1 MRSENSARHAR
12 AAHVSA
18 APAREGK
25 SAESAPSLWRGIG
38 AGLFALCLL
47 LLVWV
52 AGHVHP
58 EITTITAAPLSPS
71 SSSSSGAPASSG
83 KTEQALTDRFAQ
95 AVDNEIRIGA
105 LEDITFI
112 RRSYSIPESA
122 LVAPRPDPAL
132 FGETDDPNVV
142 QAVVDSAAELLGG
155 QSLAWNKDI
164 AFMPGSTIKYYCDE
178 TILAIAWK
186 EALGN
191 SAVSFGEI
199 KTADGSQIRR
209 YIANNSYGS
218 DVQLYAS
225 DMARDVN
232 AVIAL
237 NGDFYAFR
245 KIGVTVYG
253 RQLYRNSGKSL
264 DTCFITSE
272 GDLVFAHRGELE
284 SEEDTRRFISEHDVV
299 FSLSFGPILVE
310 NGELK
315 SPESYGNY
323 PIGEIN
329 NIYSRSGIGQLG
341 EKHYLIAT
349 LGEQGPYN
357 TRAQLYTFAGYLAAK
372 GCQSAYTLDGGQTA
386 VMIFNGT
393 TFNRVDW
400 DSERTM
406 SDIVYFATAKD
417 AGEGAGA

>member
-1 MRSENSARHAR
+1 MRSDKNARPER
-12 AAHVSA
+12 AAHASA
-18 APAREGK
+18 SPAPARETGGL
-25 SAESAPSLWRGIG
+25 SPVWRLIG
-38 AGLFALCLL
+38 AALALLCLL
-47 LLVWV
+47 LLVWA

-58 EITTITAAPLSPS
+58 EIASVSAAPLQSAAPGSPDS
-71 SSSSSGAPASSG
+71 APAA
-83 KTEQALTDRFAQ
+83 ALALNERFSQ
-95 AVDNEIRIGA
+95 AVENEVHISA

-142 QAVVDSAAELLGG
+142 QAVVDSAAELLEG
-155 QSLAWNKDI
+155 QTLAWNKDI
-164 AFMPGSTIKYYCDE
+164 AFMPGSTIRYYCDE

-245 KIGVTVYG
+245 KIGVTVYA
-253 RQLYRNSGKSL
+253 RQLYRNEGKSL
-264 DTCFITSE
+264 DTCFITAD
-272 GDLVFAHRGELE
+272 GDLVFAHRGELQ
-284 SEEDTRRFISEHDVV
+284 SDEDTRRFMAEHNVI

-315 SPESYGNY
+315 SAESYGSY

-341 EKHYLIAT
+341 KLHYLIAT

-372 GCQSAYTLDGGQTA
+372 GCESAYALDGGQTA
-386 VMIFNGT
+386 TMIFNGS

-406 SDIVYFATAKD
+406 SDIIYFATAKD
-417 AGEGAGA
+417 SGEGAAP

>member
-1 MRSENSARHAR
+1 MRHEQNAR
-12 AAHVSA
+12 AARSMSR
-18 APAREGK
+18 PSRPRETDAL
-25 SAESAPSLWRGIG
+25 SSLWRLIG
-38 AGLFALCLL
+38 AALGVVCLL

-52 AGHVHP
+52 SGHVHP
-58 EITTITAAPLSPS
+58 EITTVSAQTPASNAAPGSPAAQAGRAEDLS
-71 SSSSSGAPASSG
+71 G
-83 KTEQALTDRFAQ
+83 RFTQ
-95 AVDNEIRIGA
+95 AVDNELRIAA

-142 QAVVDSAAELLGG
+142 QAVVDSAAALLEG
-155 QSLAWNKDI
+155 QSLAWNRDI
-164 AFMPGSTIKYYCDE
+164 AFMPGSKIQYYCDE
-178 TILAIAWK
+178 TILVITWK

-232 AVIAL
+232 AVVAL

-245 KIGVTVYG
+245 KMGITVYG
-253 RQLYRNSGKSL
+253 RRLYRNDGKNL
-264 DTCFITSE
+264 DTCFVSAN
-272 GDLVFAHRGELE
+272 GDLVFAHRGELQ
-284 SEEDTRRFISEHDVV
+284 SDEDTQRFMEEHNVV

-310 NGELK
+310 NGELL
-315 SPESYGNY
+315 SRESYGDY
-323 PIGEIN
+323 PIGEIDR
-329 NIYSRSGIGQLG
+329 IYSRSGIGQLG
-341 EKHYLIAT
+341 ERHYLIAT
-349 LGEQGPYN
+349 LGEQGSYN
-357 TRAQLYTFAGYLAAK
+357 TRAQLYTFAGYLADK
-372 GCQSAYTLDGGQTA
+372 GCVSAYALDGGQTA
-386 VMIFNGT
+386 VMIMNGK

>member
-1 MRSENSARHAR
+1 MRSDKNARPER
-12 AAHVSA
+12 AAHASVSP
-18 APAREGK
+18 APARETDGL
-25 SAESAPSLWRGIG
+25 SPVWRLIG
-38 AGLFALCLL
+38 AALALLCLL
-47 LLVWV
+47 LLVWA

-58 EITTITAAPLSPS
+58 EIASVSAAPLQSAAPGSPAS
-71 SSSSSGAPASSG
+71 APAA
-83 KTEQALTDRFAQ
+83 ALALNERFSQ
-95 AVDNEIRIGA
+95 AVENEVHISA

-142 QAVVDSAAELLGG
+142 QAVVDSAAELLEG

-164 AFMPGSTIKYYCDE
+164 AFMPGSTIRYYCDE

-245 KIGVTVYG
+245 KIGVTVYA
-253 RQLYRNSGKSL
+253 RQLYRNEGKSL
-264 DTCFITSE
+264 DTCFITAD
-272 GDLVFAHRGELE
+272 GDLVFAHRGELQ
-284 SEEDTRRFISEHDVV
+284 SDEDTRRFMAEHNVV

-315 SPESYGNY
+315 SAESYGSY

-341 EKHYLIAT
+341 QRHYLIAT

-372 GCQSAYTLDGGQTA
+372 GCEKAYALDGGQTA
-386 VMIFNGT
+386 VMIFDGKP
-393 TFNRVDW
+393 FNRVDW

-417 AGEGAGA
+417 AGEGAGT

>member
-1 MRSENSARHAR
+1 MRSDKNARPER
-12 AAHVSA
+12 AAHASA
-18 APAREGK
+18 SPAPARETDGL
-25 SAESAPSLWRGIG
+25 SPVWRLIG
-38 AGLFALCLL
+38 AALALLCLL
-47 LLVWV
+47 LLVWT

-58 EITTITAAPLSPS
+58 EIASVSAAPLPS
-71 SSSSSGAPASSG
+71 AAPGSSASAPAA
-83 KTEQALTDRFAQ
+83 ALALNERFSQ
-95 AVDNEIRIGA
+95 AVENEVHISA

-122 LVAPRPDPAL
+122 LVAPRPDRAL

-142 QAVVDSAAELLGG
+142 QAVVDSAAELLEG

-164 AFMPGSTIKYYCDE
+164 AFMPGSTIRYYCDE

-199 KTADGSQIRR
+199 KTAHGSQIRR
-209 YIANNSYGS
+209 CIANNSYGS

-245 KIGVTVYG
+245 KIGVTVYA
-253 RQLYRNSGKSL
+253 RQLYRNEGKSL
-264 DTCFITSE
+264 DTCFITAD
-272 GDLVFAHRGELE
+272 GDLVFAHRGELQ
-284 SEEDTRRFISEHDVV
+284 SDEDTRRFIDEHDVI
-299 FSLSFGPILVE
+299 FSLSFGPVLVE

-315 SPESYGNY
+315 SPESYGSY

-341 EKHYLIAT
+341 QRHYLIAT

-372 GCQSAYTLDGGQTA
+372 GCEKAYALDGGQTA
-386 VMIFNGT
+386 VMIFNGK

-417 AGEGAGA
+417 AGEGAGT

>member
-1 MRSENSARHAR
+1 MRSDKDARPVR
-12 AAHVSA
+12 AAHASSSP
-18 APAREGK
+18 APARETGEL
-25 SAESAPSLWRGIG
+25 SPVWRLIG
-38 AGLFALCLL
+38 AALALLCLL
-47 LLVWV
+47 LLVWT

-58 EITTITAAPLSPS
+58 EIASVSAAPLPSAAPGSPAS
-71 SSSSSGAPASSG
+71 APAA
-83 KTEQALTDRFAQ
+83 ALALNERFSQ
-95 AVDNEIRIGA
+95 AVENEVHISA

-142 QAVVDSAAELLGG
+142 QAVVDSAAELLEG
-155 QSLAWNKDI
+155 QTLAWNKDI
-164 AFMPGSTIKYYCDE
+164 AFMPGSTIRYYCDE

-245 KIGVTVYG
+245 KIGVTVYA
-253 RQLYRNSGKSL
+253 RQLYRNEGKSL
-264 DTCFITSE
+264 DTCFITAD
-272 GDLVFAHRGELE
+272 GDLVFAHRGELQ
-284 SEEDTRRFISEHDVV
+284 SDEDTRRFMAEHNVV

-315 SPESYGNY
+315 SAESYGSY

-341 EKHYLIAT
+341 QRHYLIAT

-372 GCQSAYTLDGGQTA
+372 GCESAYALDGGQTA
-386 VMIFNGT
+386 VMIFDGKP
-393 TFNRVDW
+393 FNRVDW

>member
-1 MRSENSARHAR
+1 MRSDKNARPER
-12 AAHVSA
+12 AAHASA
-18 APAREGK
+18 SPAPARETGGL
-25 SAESAPSLWRGIG
+25 SPVWRLIG
-38 AGLFALCLL
+38 AALALLCLL
-47 LLVWV
+47 LLVWA

-58 EITTITAAPLSPS
+58 EIASVSAAPLPSAASGSPAS
-71 SSSSSGAPASSG
+71 APAA
-83 KTEQALTDRFAQ
+83 ALALNERFSQ
-95 AVDNEIRIGA
+95 AVENEVHISA

-142 QAVVDSAAELLGG
+142 QAVVDSAAELLEG
-155 QSLAWNKDI
+155 QSLAWNRDI
-164 AFMPGSTIKYYCDE
+164 AFMPGSTIRYYCDE

-245 KIGVTVYG
+245 KIGVTVYA
-253 RQLYRNSGKSL
+253 RQLYRNEGKSL
-264 DTCFITSE
+264 DTCFITAD
-272 GDLVFAHRGELE
+272 GDLVFAHRGELQ
-284 SEEDTRRFISEHDVV
+284 SDEDTRRFMAEHNVV

-315 SPESYGNY
+315 SAESYGSY

-341 EKHYLIAT
+341 QRHYLIAT

-372 GCQSAYTLDGGQTA
+372 GCEKAYALDGGQTA
-386 VMIFNGT
+386 VMIFDGKP
-393 TFNRVDW
+393 FNRVDW

-417 AGEGAGA
+417 AGEGAGT

>member
-1 MRSENSARHAR
+1 MRSDKNARPER
-12 AAHVSA
+12 AAHASA
-18 APAREGK
+18 SPAPARETDGL
-25 SAESAPSLWRGIG
+25 SPVWRLIG
-38 AGLFALCLL
+38 AALALLCLL
-47 LLVWV
+47 LLVWT

-58 EITTITAAPLSPS
+58 EIASVSAAPLQSAAPGSPAS
-71 SSSSSGAPASSG
+71 APAA
-83 KTEQALTDRFAQ
+83 ALALNERFSQ
-95 AVDNEIRIGA
+95 AVENEVHISA

-142 QAVVDSAAELLGG
+142 QAVVDSAAELLEG

-164 AFMPGSTIKYYCDE
+164 AFMPGSTIRYYCDE

-245 KIGVTVYG
+245 KIGVTVYA
-253 RQLYRNSGKSL
+253 RQLYRNEGKSL
-264 DTCFITSE
+264 DTCFITAD
-272 GDLVFAHRGELE
+272 GDLVFAHRGELQ
-284 SEEDTRRFISEHDVV
+284 SDEDTRRFMAEHNVV

-315 SPESYGNY
+315 SAESYGSY

-341 EKHYLIAT
+341 QRHYLIAT

-372 GCQSAYTLDGGQTA
+372 GCEKAYALDGGQTA
-386 VMIFNGT
+386 VMIFDGKP
-393 TFNRVDW
+393 FNRVDW

-417 AGEGAGA
+417 AGEGAGT

>member
-1 MRSENSARHAR
+1 MRHEQSARSAR
-12 AAHVSA
+12 SVSRPFRFRDA
-18 APAREGK
+18 DAPA
-25 SAESAPSLWRGIG
+25 SLWRLVG
-38 AGLFALCLL
+38 AALAVLCLL
-47 LLVWV
+47 LILWV

-58 EITTITAAPLSPS
+58 EIAAVSAGPAAPSAPGASAAAGEKTAVDLS
-71 SSSSSGAPASSG
+71 G
-83 KTEQALTDRFAQ
+83 RFAQ
-95 AVDNEIRIGA
+95 AVENELHISA

-142 QAVVDSAAELLGG
+142 QAVVDSAAELLDG

-245 KIGVTVYG
+245 SIGVTVYQ

-264 DTCFITSE
+264 DTCFISAN
-272 GDLVFAHRGELE
+272 GDLVFAHRGELQ
-284 SEEDTRRFISEHDVV
+284 SDADTKRFMEEHDVV

-310 NGELK
+310 NGELL
-315 SPESYGNY
+315 SAESYGDY
-323 PIGEIN
+323 PIGELN
-329 NIYSRSGIGQLG
+329 RIYSRSGIGQLG
-341 EKHYLIAT
+341 ERHYLIAT

-357 TRAQLYTFAGYLAAK
+357 TRAQLYTFAGYLADK
-372 GCQSAYTLDGGQTA
+372 GCVSAYTLDGGQTA
-386 VMIFNGT
+386 TMIFNGT

-417 AGEGAGA
+417 AGKEAGA

>member
-1 MRSENSARHAR
+1 MRSEKD
-12 AAHVSA
+12 V
-18 APAREGK
+18 
-25 SAESAPSLWRGIG
+25 WRLIG
-38 AGLFALCLL
+38 YALALLCLL
-47 LLVWV
+47 LLVWI

-58 EITTITAAPLSPS
+58 EITSVSAAPAVSPAPGS
-71 SSSSSGAPASSG
+71 SASAPSTAQ
-83 KTEQALTDRFAQ
+83 TLNDRFAR
-95 AVDNEIRIGA
+95 AVENELHIGA

-122 LVAPRPDPAL
+122 IVAPRPDPAL

-142 QAVVDSAAELLGG
+142 QAVVDSAAELLDG

-164 AFMPGSTIKYYCDE
+164 AFMPGSTIRYYCDE

-199 KTADGSQIRR
+199 KTADGSQLRR

-225 DMARDVN
+225 DMASDVN

-245 KIGVTVYG
+245 KIGITVHA
-253 RQLYRNSGKSL
+253 RQLYRNEGKSL
-264 DTCFITSE
+264 DTCFVTSG
-272 GDLVFAHRGELE
+272 GDLVFAHRGELQ
-284 SEEDTRRFISEHDVV
+284 SEEDTRRFMAEHDVV
-299 FSLSFGPILVE
+299 FSLSFGPILIE
-310 NGELK
+310 NGVLQ
-315 SPESYGNY
+315 SADSYSGY

-357 TRAQLYTFAGYLAAK
+357 TRAQLYTFATYLAAK
-372 GCQSAYTLDGGQTA
+372 GCESAYALDGGQTA
-386 VMIFNGT
+386 TMIFNGE

-417 AGEGAGA
+417 SGEGASS

>member
-1 MRSENSARHAR
+1 MRSEHNARSRGA
-12 AAHVSA
+12 
-18 APAREGK
+18 EGI
-25 SAESAPSLWRGIG
+25 SSLWRLVG
-38 AGLFALCLL
+38 AALAVLCLAL
-47 LLVWV
+47 ILWV
-52 AGHVHP
+52 AAHVHP
-58 EITTITAAPLSPS
+58 EITTVSAQPPAASAAPGSSAGTGVAVDLS
-71 SSSSSGAPASSG
+71 G
-83 KTEQALTDRFAQ
+83 RFAQ
-95 AVDNEIRIGA
+95 AVDNELRIAA

-132 FGETDDPNVV
+132 FGETDDPEVV
-142 QAVVDSAAELLGG
+142 QAVVDSAAELLDG

-245 KIGVTVYG
+245 SIGVTVYQ

-264 DTCFITSE
+264 DTCFITSA
-272 GDLVFAHRGELE
+272 GDLVFAHRGELQ
-284 SEEDTRRFISEHDVV
+284 SDEDTRRFMAEHDVV
-299 FSLSFGPILVE
+299 FSLSFGPILIE
-310 NGELK
+310 NGQLL
-315 SPESYGNY
+315 SAESYGDY
-323 PIGEIN
+323 PIGELN
-329 NIYSRSGIGQLG
+329 RIYSRSGIGQLG
-341 EKHYLIAT
+341 ERHYLIAT

-357 TRAQLYTFAGYLAAK
+357 TRAQLYTFATYLAAK
-372 GCQSAYTLDGGQTA
+372 GCESAYTLDGGQTA
-386 VMIFNGT
+386 VMIFNGS

-417 AGEGAGA
+417 AGKEALS

>member
-1 MRSENSARHAR
+1 MRSEHKPIRPSRPR
-12 AAHVSA
+12 ESD
-18 APAREGK
+18 APA
-25 SAESAPSLWRGIG
+25 SVWRLVG
-38 AGLFALCLL
+38 AALAVLCLL
-47 LLVWV
+47 LLLWV

-58 EITTITAAPLSPS
+58 EITTVSAQPPAASAAPGSPS
-71 SSSSSGAPASSG
+71 AGTGRAEDLSGR
-83 KTEQALTDRFAQ
+83 LTQ
-95 AVDNEIRIGA
+95 AVENELHISA

-112 RRSYSIPESA
+112 RRSYFIPESA

-142 QAVVDSAAELLGG
+142 QAVVDSAAALLDG
-155 QSLAWNKDI
+155 QTLAWNKDI
-164 AFMPGSTIKYYCDE
+164 AFMPGTTIKYYCDE

-209 YIANNSYGS
+209 CIANNSYGS

-245 KIGVTVYG
+245 SIGVTVYN

-264 DTCFITSE
+264 DTCFITAG
-272 GDLVFAHRGELE
+272 GDLVFAHRGELQ
-284 SEEDTRRFISEHDVV
+284 SDEDTRRFIAENDVV
-299 FSLSFGPILVE
+299 FSLSFGPILIE
-310 NGELK
+310 NGQLL
-315 SPESYGNY
+315 SAESYGDY
-323 PIGEIN
+323 PIGELN
-329 NIYSRSGIGQLG
+329 RIYSRSGIGQLG
-341 EKHYLIAT
+341 ERHYLIAT

-357 TRAQLYTFAGYLAAK
+357 TRAQLYTFATYLAAK

-386 VMIFNGT
+386 VMIFNGQ

-417 AGEGAGA
+417 AGKEADA

>member
-1 MRSENSARHAR
+1 MRSDKDARPVR
-12 AAHVSA
+12 AAHASSSP
-18 APAREGK
+18 APARETGEL
-25 SAESAPSLWRGIG
+25 SPVWRLIG
-38 AGLFALCLL
+38 AALALLCLL
-47 LLVWV
+47 LLVWT

-58 EITTITAAPLSPS
+58 EIASVSAAPLQSAAPGSPAS
-71 SSSSSGAPASSG
+71 APAA
-83 KTEQALTDRFAQ
+83 ALALNERFSQ
-95 AVDNEIRIGA
+95 AVENEVHISA

-142 QAVVDSAAELLGG
+142 QAVVDSAAELLEG
-155 QSLAWNKDI
+155 QTLAWNKDI
-164 AFMPGSTIKYYCDE
+164 AFMPGSTIRYYCDE

-245 KIGVTVYG
+245 KIGVTVYA
-253 RQLYRNSGKSL
+253 RQLYRNEGKSL
-264 DTCFITSE
+264 DTCFITAD
-272 GDLVFAHRGELE
+272 GDLVFAHRGELQ
-284 SEEDTRRFISEHDVV
+284 SDEDTRRFMAEHNVV

-315 SPESYGNY
+315 SAESYGSY

-341 EKHYLIAT
+341 QRHYLIAT

-372 GCQSAYTLDGGQTA
+372 GCEKAYALDGGQTA
-386 VMIFNGT
+386 VMIFDGKP
-393 TFNRVDW
+393 FNRVDW

-417 AGEGAGA
+417 AGEGAGT

>member
-1 MRSENSARHAR
+1 MRHEQNARSARSAR
-12 AAHVSA
+12 SLSRPRETDALASVWRLVGAALAV
-18 APAREGK
+18 
-25 SAESAPSLWRGIG
+25 
-38 AGLFALCLL
+38 LCLL
-47 LLVWV
+47 LILWI

-58 EITTITAAPLSPS
+58 EIAAVSAGPAAQSAP
-71 SSSSSGAPASSG
+71 GAPAAAGEKTAVDLSG
-83 KTEQALTDRFAQ
+83 RLTQ
-95 AVDNEIRIGA
+95 AVDNELHISA

-112 RRSYSIPESA
+112 RRSYSIPENA

-132 FGETDDPNVV
+132 FGETDDPMVV
-142 QAVVDSAAELLGG
+142 QAVVDSAAVLLDG

-218 DVQLYAS
+218 DVQFYAS

-245 KIGVTVYG
+245 SIGITVYG
-253 RQLYRNSGKSL
+253 RQLYRNAGKSL
-264 DTCFITSE
+264 DTCFITAE
-272 GDLVFAHRGELE
+272 GDLVFAHRGELQ
-284 SEEDTRRFISEHDVV
+284 SDEDTRRFVQEHDVV

-310 NGELK
+310 NGELL
-315 SPESYGNY
+315 PAESYGDY
-323 PIGEIN
+323 PIGELN
-329 NIYSRSGIGQLG
+329 RIYSRSGIGQLG
-341 EKHYLIAT
+341 ERHYLIAT

-357 TRAQLYTFAGYLAAK
+357 TRAQLYTFATYLAAK

-386 VMIFNGT
+386 VMIMGGT

-417 AGEGAGA
+417 AGKEAGA

>member
-1 MRSENSARHAR
+1 MRSDKNARPER
-12 AAHVSA
+12 AAHASA
-18 APAREGK
+18 SPAPARETDGL
-25 SAESAPSLWRGIG
+25 SPVWRLIG
-38 AGLFALCLL
+38 AALALLCLL
-47 LLVWV
+47 LLVWA

-58 EITTITAAPLSPS
+58 EIASVSAAPLPSAAPGSPDS
-71 SSSSSGAPASSG
+71 APAA
-83 KTEQALTDRFAQ
+83 ALALNERFSQ
-95 AVDNEIRIGA
+95 AVENEVHISA

-142 QAVVDSAAELLGG
+142 QAVVDSAAELLEG
-155 QSLAWNKDI
+155 QSLAWNRDI
-164 AFMPGSTIKYYCDE
+164 AFMPGSTIRYYCDE

-245 KIGVTVYG
+245 KIGVTVYA
-253 RQLYRNSGKSL
+253 RQLYRNEGKSL
-264 DTCFITSE
+264 DTCFITAD
-272 GDLVFAHRGELE
+272 GDLVFAHRGELKNDA
-284 SEEDTRRFISEHDVV
+284 DTKSFLQEHNVV

-315 SPESYGNY
+315 SAESYGSY

-357 TRAQLYTFAGYLAAK
+357 TRAQLYTFAGYLADK
-372 GCQSAYTLDGGQTA
+372 GCVSAYALDGGQTA
-386 VMIFNGT
+386 TLIFNGK

-417 AGEGAGA
+417 AGEGAGK

>member
-1 MRSENSARHAR
+1 MRHEQSARSAR
-12 AAHVSA
+12 SVSRPSRFRDA
-18 APAREGK
+18 DAPA
-25 SAESAPSLWRGIG
+25 SLWRLVG
-38 AGLFALCLL
+38 AALAVLSLL
-47 LLVWV
+47 LIIWV

-58 EITTITAAPLSPS
+58 EIAAVSAGPAAPSAPGASAAAGEKTAVDLS
-71 SSSSSGAPASSG
+71 G
-83 KTEQALTDRFAQ
+83 RFAQ
-95 AVDNEIRIGA
+95 AVENELHISA

-142 QAVVDSAAELLGG
+142 QAVVDSAAELLEG

-164 AFMPGSTIKYYCDE
+164 AFMPGSTIRYYCDE

-245 KIGVTVYG
+245 KIGVTVYA
-253 RQLYRNSGKSL
+253 RQLYRNEGKSL
-264 DTCFITSE
+264 DTCFITAD
-272 GDLVFAHRGELE
+272 GDLVFAHRGELQ
-284 SEEDTRRFISEHDVV
+284 SDEDTRRFMAEHNVV

-310 NGELK
+310 DGVLQ

-341 EKHYLIAT
+341 QRHYLIAT

-372 GCQSAYTLDGGQTA
+372 GCEKAYALDGGQTA
-386 VMIFNGT
+386 VMIFDGKP
-393 TFNRVDW
+393 FNRVDW

-417 AGEGAGA
+417 AGEGAGT

>member
-1 MRSENSARHAR
+1 MRSDRNARPAR
-12 AAHVSA
+12 AAHTSSA
-18 APAREGK
+18 PAPARETNEL
-25 SAESAPSLWRGIG
+25 SPVWRLIG
-38 AGLFALCLL
+38 AALALLSLL

-52 AGHVHP
+52 AGHIHP
-58 EITTITAAPLSPS
+58 EISSVSAAPRPSAAPGAAAAPLP
-71 SSSSSGAPASSG
+71 G
-83 KTEQALTDRFAQ
+83 TALALDERFAQ
-95 AVDNEIRIGA
+95 AVENDVHISS

-122 LVAPRPDPAL
+122 LVAPQPDPAL
-132 FGETDDPNVV
+132 FGETDDPSVV
-142 QAVVDSAAELLGG
+142 QAVIDSAAALLDG
-155 QSLAWNKDI
+155 QSLAWNRDI

-199 KTADGSQIRR
+199 KTAHGSQIRR

-245 KIGVTVYG
+245 KVGVTVYA
-253 RQLYRNSGKSL
+253 RQLYRNEGKSL
-264 DTCFITSE
+264 DTCFVNGN
-272 GDLVFAHRGELE
+272 GDLLFAHRGELQ
-284 SEEDTRRFISEHDVV
+284 SDEDTRRFVDENDVI
-299 FSLSFGPILVE
+299 FSLSFGPILIE
-310 NGELK
+310 NGVLK
-315 SPESYGNY
+315 SAESYGSY

-341 EKHYLIAT
+341 ERHYLIAT

-372 GCQSAYTLDGGQTA
+372 GCESAYALDGGQTA
-386 VMIFNGT
+386 VMIFDGKP
-393 TFNRVDW
+393 FNRVDW

>member
-1 MRSENSARHAR
+1 MRTDRNARPAR
-12 AAHVSA
+12 AAHESP
-18 APAREGK
+18 APSRARETDDGVLN
-25 SAESAPSLWRGIG
+25 SLWRLIG
-38 AGLFALCLL
+38 AGLALLCLL
-47 LLVWV
+47 LILWL

-58 EITTITAAPLSPS
+58 EITTVSAAPISPALP
-71 SSSSSGAPASSG
+71 GVGDPAEVG
-83 KTEQALTDRFAQ
+83 TAQALGDRFAQ
-95 AVDNEIRIGA
+95 AVENEVHISA

-112 RRSYSIPESA
+112 RRSYAIPESA

-132 FGETDDPNVV
+132 FGETDDPGVV
-142 QAVVDSAAELLGG
+142 QAVVDSAAELLDG

-245 KIGVTVYG
+245 KMGVTVYS
-253 RQLYRNSGKSL
+253 RQLYRNEGKNL
-264 DTCFITSE
+264 DTCFVTAD
-272 GDLVFAHRGELE
+272 GDLVFAHRGELKN
-284 SEEDTRRFISEHDVV
+284 DTDTKSFLQEHNVV

-310 NGELK
+310 DGVLQ
-315 SPESYGNY
+315 SPESYGSY

-357 TRAQLYTFAGYLAAK
+357 TRAQLYTFAGYLADK
-372 GCQSAYTLDGGQTA
+372 GCRSAYTLDGGQTA
-386 VMIFNGT
+386 VMIFNGE

-400 DSERTM
+400 GSERTM

-417 AGEGAGA
+417 AGEGAGK

>member
-1 MRSENSARHAR
+1 MRSDIKARPVR
-12 AAHVSA
+12 AAH
-18 APAREGK
+18 
-25 SAESAPSLWRGIG
+25 ESPAPSRKREEGGASSSFWRLAG
-38 AGLFALCLL
+38 AALALLALL
-47 LLVWV
+47 LIVWV

-58 EITTITAAPLSPS
+58 EIASGSAAAASQNQPGAGDPAEAGTA
-71 SSSSSGAPASSG
+71 
-83 KTEQALTDRFAQ
+83 EALGDRFARS
-95 AVDNEIRIGA
+95 VENEVRISA

-112 RRSYSIPESA
+112 RRRYSIPESA

-142 QAVVDSAAELLGG
+142 QAVVDSAAELLDG
-155 QSLAWNKDI
+155 QTLAWNRDI
-164 AFMPGSTIKYYCDE
+164 ALMPGSTIKYYCDD

-199 KTADGSQIRR
+199 RTADGSQIRR
-209 YIANNSYGS
+209 CIANNSYGS

-245 KIGVTVYG
+245 SIGVTVYQ

-264 DTCFITSE
+264 DTCFITSA
-272 GDLVFAHRGELE
+272 GDLVFAHRGELQ
-284 SEEDTRRFISEHDVV
+284 SDEDTRRFVAEHDVV
-299 FSLSFGPILVE
+299 FSLSFGPILIE
-310 NGELK
+310 NGQLL
-315 SPESYGNY
+315 SAESYGDY
-323 PIGEIN
+323 PIGELN
-329 NIYSRSGIGQLG
+329 RIYSRSGIGQLG
-341 EKHYLIAT
+341 ERHYLIAT

-357 TRAQLYTFAGYLAAK
+357 TRAQLYTFATYLAAK
-372 GCQSAYTLDGGQTA
+372 GCRSAYTLDGGQTA
-386 VMIFNGT
+386 VMIFNGQ

-406 SDIVYFATAKD
+406 SDIVYFATAKGV
-417 AGEGAGA
+417 GEGAGA

>member
-1 MRSENSARHAR
+1 MRSDKNARPER
-12 AAHVSA
+12 AAHASVSP
-18 APAREGK
+18 APARETDGL
-25 SAESAPSLWRGIG
+25 SPVWRLIG
-38 AGLFALCLL
+38 AALALLCLL
-47 LLVWV
+47 LLVWT

-58 EITTITAAPLSPS
+58 EIASVSAAPLPSAAPGSPAS
-71 SSSSSGAPASSG
+71 APAA
-83 KTEQALTDRFAQ
+83 ALALNERFSQ
-95 AVDNEIRIGA
+95 AVENEVHISA

-142 QAVVDSAAELLGG
+142 QAVVDSAAELLEG

-164 AFMPGSTIKYYCDE
+164 AFMPGSTIRYYCDE

-245 KIGVTVYG
+245 KIGVTVYA
-253 RQLYRNSGKSL
+253 RQLYRNEGKSL
-264 DTCFITSE
+264 DTCFITAD
-272 GDLVFAHRGELE
+272 GDLVFAHRGELQ
-284 SEEDTRRFISEHDVV
+284 SDEDTRRFMAEHNVV

-315 SPESYGNY
+315 SAESYGSY

-341 EKHYLIAT
+341 QRHYLIAT

-372 GCQSAYTLDGGQTA
+372 GCEKAYALDGGQTA
-386 VMIFNGT
+386 VMIFDGKP
-393 TFNRVDW
+393 FNRVDW

-417 AGEGAGA
+417 AGEGAGT

>member
-1 MRSENSARHAR
+1 MRSDKNARPER
-12 AAHVSA
+12 AAHASA
-18 APAREGK
+18 SPAPARETDGL
-25 SAESAPSLWRGIG
+25 SPVWRLIG
-38 AGLFALCLL
+38 AALALLCLL
-47 LLVWV
+47 LLVWT

-58 EITTITAAPLSPS
+58 EIASVSAAPLPSAAPGSPAS
-71 SSSSSGAPASSG
+71 APAA
-83 KTEQALTDRFAQ
+83 ALALNERFSQ
-95 AVDNEIRIGA
+95 AVENEVHISA

-112 RRSYSIPESA
+112 RRSYAIPESA

-132 FGETDDPNVV
+132 FGETDDPSVV
-142 QAVVDSAAELLGG
+142 QAVVDSAAELLDG

-164 AFMPGSTIKYYCDE
+164 AFMPGSTIRYYCDE

-245 KIGVTVYG
+245 KIGVTVYA
-253 RQLYRNSGKSL
+253 RQLYRNEGKSL
-264 DTCFITSE
+264 DTCFITAD
-272 GDLVFAHRGELE
+272 GDLVFAHRGELQ
-284 SEEDTRRFISEHDVV
+284 SDEDTRRFMAEHNVV

-315 SPESYGNY
+315 SAESYGSY

-341 EKHYLIAT
+341 QRHYLIAT

-372 GCQSAYTLDGGQTA
+372 GCEKAYALDGGQTA
-386 VMIFNGT
+386 VMIFDGKP
-393 TFNRVDW
+393 FNRVDW

-417 AGEGAGA
+417 AGEGAGT

>member
-1 MRSENSARHAR
+1 MDGGARPSRDRLGLRR
-12 AAHVSA
+12 AAA
-18 APAREGK
+18 LGRAR
-25 SAESAPSLWRGIG
+25 
-38 AGLFALCLL
+38 
-47 LLVWV
+47 
-52 AGHVHP
+52 
-58 EITTITAAPLSPS
+58 
-71 SSSSSGAPASSG
+71 
-83 KTEQALTDRFAQ
+83 
-95 AVDNEIRIGA
+95 
-105 LEDITFI
+105 
-112 RRSYSIPESA
+112 
-122 LVAPRPDPAL
+122 VAPRPDPAL

-142 QAVVDSAAELLGG
+142 QAVVDSAAELLEG
-155 QSLAWNKDI
+155 QTLAWNKDI
-164 AFMPGSTIKYYCDE
+164 AFMPGSTIRYYCDE

-245 KIGVTVYG
+245 KIGVTVYA
-253 RQLYRNSGKSL
+253 RQLYRNEGKSL
-264 DTCFITSE
+264 DTCFITAD
-272 GDLVFAHRGELE
+272 GDLVFAHRGELQ
-284 SEEDTRRFISEHDVV
+284 SDEDTRRFMAEHNVV

-315 SPESYGNY
+315 SAESYGSY

-341 EKHYLIAT
+341 QRHYLIAT

-357 TRAQLYTFAGYLAAK
+357 TRAQLYTFAGYLADK
-372 GCQSAYTLDGGQTA
+372 GCEKAYALDGGQTA
-386 VMIFNGT
+386 VMIFDGKP
-393 TFNRVDW
+393 FNRVDW

-417 AGEGAGA
+417 AGEGAGT

>member
-1 MRSENSARHAR
+1 MRSDKDARPVR
-12 AAHVSA
+12 AAHASSSP
-18 APAREGK
+18 APARETGEL
-25 SAESAPSLWRGIG
+25 SPVWRLIG
-38 AGLFALCLL
+38 AALALLCLL
-47 LLVWV
+47 LLVWT

-58 EITTITAAPLSPS
+58 EIASVSAAPLPSAAPGSPAS
-71 SSSSSGAPASSG
+71 APAA
-83 KTEQALTDRFAQ
+83 ALALNERFSQ
-95 AVDNEIRIGA
+95 AVENEVHISA

-142 QAVVDSAAELLGG
+142 QAVVDSAAELLEG
-155 QSLAWNKDI
+155 QTLAWNKDI
-164 AFMPGSTIKYYCDE
+164 AFMPGSTIRYYCDE

-245 KIGVTVYG
+245 KIGVTVYA
-253 RQLYRNSGKSL
+253 RQLYRNEGKSL
-264 DTCFITSE
+264 DTCFITAD
-272 GDLVFAHRGELE
+272 GDLVFAHRGELQ
-284 SEEDTRRFISEHDVV
+284 SDEDTRRFMAEHNVI

-315 SPESYGNY
+315 SAESYGSY

-341 EKHYLIAT
+341 QRHYLIAT

-357 TRAQLYTFAGYLAAK
+357 TRAQLYTFAGYLADK
-372 GCQSAYTLDGGQTA
+372 GCEKAYALDGGQTA
-386 VMIFNGT
+386 TMIFNGR

>member
-1 MRSENSARHAR
+1 MASKKKK
-12 AAHVSA
+12 AADSLPFPYRLLGA
-18 APAREGK
+18 A
-25 SAESAPSLWRGIG
+25 
-38 AGLFALCLL
+38 LFALTAL

-52 AGHVHP
+52 ALHVHP
-58 EITTITAAPLSPS
+58 DLAAVSSTPAGAVGSGKAAAAPGQQTQEDLT
-71 SSSSSGAPASSG
+71 GRFTRFVNNDIHAA
-83 KTEQALTDRFAQ
+83 ALDG
-95 AVDNEIRIGA
+95 ISY
-105 LEDITFI
+105 I

-122 LVAPRPDPAL
+122 LVAPKADPAL
-132 FGETDDPNVV
+132 FGETDDPAVV
-142 QAVVDSAAELLGG
+142 QAVVESAAELLDG
-155 QSLAWNKDI
+155 QSLAWNPNI

-245 KIGVTVYG
+245 KVGITVYQ
-253 RQLYRNSGKSL
+253 RQLYRNAGRAL
-264 DTCFITSE
+264 DTCFVTAD
-272 GDLVFAHRGELE
+272 GDLVYAHRGEL
-284 SEEDTRRFISEHDVV
+284 STDEETQRFIDEHNVV

-315 SPESYGNY
+315 SAESYGSY

-341 EKHYLIAT
+341 DKHYLIAT

-357 TRAQLYTFAGYLAAK
+357 TRAQLYTFAGYMAAK
-372 GCQSAYTLDGGQTA
+372 GCESAYALDGGQTA
-386 VMIFNGT
+386 TMIMNGT

-417 AGEGAGA
+417 YGEGAGT

>member
-1 MRSENSARHAR
+1 MRSDKDARPVR
-12 AAHVSA
+12 AAHSSP
-18 APAREGK
+18 APSRAR
-25 SAESAPSLWRGIG
+25 AESGEALASVWRLIG
-38 AGLFALCLL
+38 AALALLALL
-47 LLVWV
+47 LIVWV

-58 EITTITAAPLSPS
+58 EITTVS
-71 SSSSSGAPASSG
+71 ASSVSPALPG
-83 KTEQALTDRFAQ
+83 VGDPADAGTAQALGDRFAQ
-95 AVDNEIRIGA
+95 AVENEVHIAA

-112 RRSYSIPESA
+112 RRSYSIPENA

-132 FGETDDPNVV
+132 FGETDDPEVV
-142 QAVVDSAAELLGG
+142 QAVVDSAAALLDG

-199 KTADGSQIRR
+199 KTAHGSQIRR

-245 KIGVTVYG
+245 KIGITVHA
-253 RQLYRNSGKSL
+253 RQLYRNAGKTL
-264 DTCFITSE
+264 DTCFVTAG
-272 GDLVFAHRGELE
+272 GDLIFSHRGELDSDE
-284 SEEDTRRFISEHDVV
+284 SVRRFIEENDVV

-315 SPESYGNY
+315 SAESYGSY

-341 EKHYLIAT
+341 ERHYLIAT
-349 LGEQGPYN
+349 LGEQGSYN
-357 TRAQLYTFAGYLAAK
+357 TRAQLYTFAGYLADK
-372 GCQSAYTLDGGQTA
+372 GCRSAYALDGGQTA
-386 VMIFNGT
+386 TMIFNGR

-417 AGEGAGA
+417 AGEGAVS

>member
-1 MRSENSARHAR
+1 MRSDKNARPER
-12 AAHVSA
+12 AAHASA
-18 APAREGK
+18 SPAPARETDGL
-25 SAESAPSLWRGIG
+25 SPVWRLIG
-38 AGLFALCLL
+38 AALALLCLL
-47 LLVWV
+47 LLVWA

-58 EITTITAAPLSPS
+58 EIASVSAAPLPSAAPGSPAS
-71 SSSSSGAPASSG
+71 APAA
-83 KTEQALTDRFAQ
+83 ALALNERFSQ
-95 AVDNEIRIGA
+95 AVENEVHISA

-142 QAVVDSAAELLGG
+142 QAVVDSAAELLEG

-164 AFMPGSTIKYYCDE
+164 AFMPGSTIRYYCDE

-245 KIGVTVYG
+245 KIGVTVYA
-253 RQLYRNSGKSL
+253 RQLYRNEGKSL
-264 DTCFITSE
+264 DTCFITAD
-272 GDLVFAHRGELE
+272 GDLVFAHRGELQ
-284 SEEDTRRFISEHDVV
+284 SDEDTRRFMAEHNVV

-315 SPESYGNY
+315 SAESYGSY

-341 EKHYLIAT
+341 QRHYLIAT

-372 GCQSAYTLDGGQTA
+372 GCEKAYAL
-386 VMIFNGT
+386 VMIFDGKP
-393 TFNRVDW
+393 FNRVDW

-417 AGEGAGA
+417 AGEGAGT

>member
-1 MRSENSARHAR
+1 MRSDIKARPVR
-12 AAHVSA
+12 AAH
-18 APAREGK
+18 
-25 SAESAPSLWRGIG
+25 ESPAPSRKREEGGASSSFWRLAG
-38 AGLFALCLL
+38 AALALLALL
-47 LLVWV
+47 LIVWV

-58 EITTITAAPLSPS
+58 EIASGSAAAASQNQPGAGDPAEAGTA
-71 SSSSSGAPASSG
+71 
-83 KTEQALTDRFAQ
+83 EALGDRFARS
-95 AVDNEIRIGA
+95 VENEVHISA

-112 RRSYSIPESA
+112 RRRYSIPESA

-142 QAVVDSAAELLGG
+142 QAVVDSAAELLDG
-155 QSLAWNKDI
+155 QTLAWNRDI
-164 AFMPGSTIKYYCDE
+164 ALMPGSTIKYYCDD

-199 KTADGSQIRR
+199 RTADGSQIRR
-209 YIANNSYGS
+209 CIANNSYGS

-245 KIGVTVYG
+245 KIGVTVYA
-253 RQLYRNSGKSL
+253 RQLYRNEGKSL
-264 DTCFITSE
+264 DTCFITAD
-272 GDLVFAHRGELE
+272 GDLVFAHRGELQ
-284 SEEDTRRFISEHDVV
+284 SDEDTRRFMAEHNVV

-315 SPESYGNY
+315 SAESYGSY

-341 EKHYLIAT
+341 QRHYLIAT

-372 GCQSAYTLDGGQTA
+372 GCEKAYALDGGQTA
-386 VMIFNGT
+386 VMIFDGKP
-393 TFNRVDW
+393 FNRVDW